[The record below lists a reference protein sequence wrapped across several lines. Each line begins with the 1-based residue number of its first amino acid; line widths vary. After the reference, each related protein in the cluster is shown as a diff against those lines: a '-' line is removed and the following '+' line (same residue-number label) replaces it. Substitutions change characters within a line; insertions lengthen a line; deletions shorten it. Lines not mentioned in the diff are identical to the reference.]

1 MTIALVLP
9 DSEIASIETIDPDIV
24 VRFAAAHARR
34 PADGDALKSVAG
46 FSRGVVLR
54 LRTADVIG
62 RREPLMGRIAKARL
76 QVGGQWLQ
84 EVPLPFESNAA
95 VHLELALPNRAYF
108 MASAIGIVVRFEG
121 EPHFAESMAC

>member
-1 MTIALVLP
+1 VTIRLLLP
-9 DSEIASIETIDPDIV
+9 DSEVASIEAIDPDIV
-24 VRFAAAHARR
+24 IRFAAAQALR
-34 PADGDALKSVAG
+34 ATEGAALKPTPG
-46 FSRGVVLR
+46 FCRGVVLR
-54 LRTADVIG
+54 LKTADVIG

-76 QVGGQWLQ
+76 QVGGQWWQ
-84 EVPLPFESNAA
+84 EVPLPFESHAA